1 MDDSAADRELAG
13 HLLENHDW
21 TVFYAEDG
29 KKALAEMQ
37 AHTLDLVLTD
47 LVMPELD
54 GLGLVEQAKAEHPGV
69 PVVLM
74 TARGSEEIAVRAL
87 ERGAASYVPKKLLV
101 RDLVDTVTRILEGA
115 QEHRRYKR
123 LLGRLRAASFVL
135 ENDLDL
141 LASLVRHLTQVLR
154 DSGMFNEADCHRT
167 ATALDEALA
176 NACCH
181 GNLELPSD
189 VREQDA
195 RAYRTLATQRSSVA
209 PYRDRRILVTTDL
222 TVADV
227 RFVIKDDGQGF
238 DPGAIPDPTS
248 PENLERP
255 TGRGVLLMTTF
266 MDEVSY
272 NKAGNE
278 VTLLKRRSLG
288 TV

>member
-1 MDDSAADRELAG
+1 MAAAPPCAP
-13 HLLENHDW
+13 
-21 TVFYAEDG
+21 TTDG